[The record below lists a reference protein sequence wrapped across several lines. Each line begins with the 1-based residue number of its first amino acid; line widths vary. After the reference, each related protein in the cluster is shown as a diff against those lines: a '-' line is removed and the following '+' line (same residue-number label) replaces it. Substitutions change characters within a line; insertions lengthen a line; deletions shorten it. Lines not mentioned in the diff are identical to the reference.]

1 MSTLKTSNIQDTS
14 GNNNSTPAQISNGR
28 AKAWVNFDGT
38 TGTQG
43 QNDVTIRSS
52 FNVSSIT
59 DNGTGDYTVTFSSA
73 MADTNYSVVLTAC
86 DVETGGS
93 TSRIIASPRT
103 KATGSQRMSCNGV
116 SSSSHFD
123 CVQVNMLIFGD

>member
-14 GNNNSTPAQISNGR
+14 GNNNSTPEEISNGR

-59 DNGTGDYTVTFSSA
+59 DQSTGLYTVNFTNAMPNSNYAYSLNSQTGTTAGATTTYNPTVDSLSTTNMEVASFSNSTYEDHA
-73 MADTNYSVVLTAC
+73 YYSVIV
-86 DVETGGS
+86 
-93 TSRIIASPRT
+93 
-103 KATGSQRMSCNGV
+103 
-116 SSSSHFD
+116 
-123 CVQVNMLIFGD
+123 FGD